1 MEKTLSK
8 QELIEKNKRDAELLV
23 KRYHEQIYGGVIDDI
38 YDKLVLDKKV
48 RPTISERHFVAVYLP
63 IFTSRVAQG
72 MDNPY
77 HLGIS
82 TWVNDI
88 ARSHFNS
95 VDVID
100 DSGKVL
106 FTVPPLADSR
116 IIKSKYRERR
126 GLSKAVNTHLL
137 MEGKVPMEVLTRT
150 KNEDYYNAAGAM
162 TDGDVQND
170 EYREAWLNIFRRYNV
185 LPKEEV
191 EKEEKSANEAASAEK
206 ISSSD
211 MDFDDDF

>member
-1 MEKTLSK
+1 
-8 QELIEKNKRDAELLV
+8 
-23 KRYHEQIYGGVIDDI
+23 
-38 YDKLVLDKKV
+38 
-48 RPTISERHFVAVYLP
+48 
-63 IFTSRVAQG
+63 
-72 MDNPY
+72 
-77 HLGIS
+77 
-82 TWVNDI
+82 
-88 ARSHFNS
+88 
-95 VDVID
+95 
-100 DSGKVL
+100 
-106 FTVPPLADSR
+106 
-116 IIKSKYRERR
+116 
-126 GLSKAVNTHLL
+126 

-191 EKEEKSANEAASAEK
+191 EREEKIANEAASAEK